1 MRTIIL
7 RIETEELCDQIEA
20 ALAAAGLCVQY
31 VLNVHERHDVYHVR
45 PIPEHLRAAIAAVK
59 RAS

>member
-20 ALAAAGLCVQY
+20 ALAAAGLAAVYKGRSIYDNY
-31 VLNVHERHDVYHVR
+31 VIET
-45 PIPEHLRAAIAAVK
+45 IPEHLKAK
-59 RAS
+59 TS